1 VKETISP
8 FTDTGIYRFFKE
20 NTGNV
25 EVLLKDEEVI
35 TIYFPVH
42 PVCNFLTGETKKT
55 FEQTVKRE
63 SNTYKILG
71 FMRKTPQFID
81 EMTHLELKSHDSI
94 NITPERLGMLR
105 DLSTLFAVMISFIVI
120 FFYKYEKVE

>member
-1 VKETISP
+1 
-8 FTDTGIYRFFKE
+8 
-20 NTGNV
+20 
-25 EVLLKDEEVI
+25 
-35 TIYFPVH
+35 
-42 PVCNFLTGETKKT
+42 
-55 FEQTVKRE
+55 
-63 SNTYKILG
+63 
-71 FMRKTPQFID
+71 MRKTPQFID